1 MWFDSTDL
9 RFFLPSSSAAASD
22 DDEEEDDKEEDEEEE
37 DSFATSPTSLSA
49 SIPSASESIND
60 AKDMAPQACER
71 WRRQAPKAHR
81 E

>member
-22 DDEEEDDKEEDEEEE
+22 DDEDEDDDDDDEEDEDE

-60 AKDMAPQACER
+60 AKDMAPQACQR
-71 WRRQAPKAHR
+71 WRRQAPKVH
-81 E
+81 

>member
-22 DDEEEDDKEEDEEEE
+22 DDEEEEEDREEEEE
-37 DSFATSPTSLSA
+37 DSFVISPTSLFA

-60 AKDMAPQACER
+60 AKDMAPQAC
-71 WRRQAPKAHR
+71 RR
-81 E
+81 